1 MDNEDFKDNRLLIND
16 LKEYNKKLLHKLAE
30 KNIAP
35 DDNDNDLKQ
44 KIKDLQNNINVLLSK
59 LIDYDK
65 LKELNTEQQN
75 NINKLTIENLNLK
88 DLLKNKD
95 IELLQKLKQDRE
107 ETYINN
113 INTEINKTKPNI
125 ILTTNI
131 KLRFKNEDCLNFIEQ
146 NPGSRVSLLT
156 IINKIKEYFV
166 IDNDNEKF
174 RNNLIKF
181 IKSNF
186 STETALTFEDEK
198 RFKRCIFKDISLV
211 SCCSFYPND
220 IYCNFIS
227 ENINIKTLEKDLK
240 NKNKYKYYTKVTDV
254 YTKFKKYITDNNI
267 KQIYKFESGEVI
279 LHKHEFFKYICKYT
293 NADIKS
299 LVYDKS
305 NTYKSFVGIILK

>member
-156 IINKIKEYFV
+156 IINKCQINVQLINYVMMIIVKNVLINHLHHMKNLNIGVIKM
-166 IDNDNEKF
+166 N
-174 RNNLIKF
+174 
-181 IKSNF
+181 
-186 STETALTFEDEK
+186 
-198 RFKRCIFKDISLV
+198 
-211 SCCSFYPND
+211 
-220 IYCNFIS
+220 
-227 ENINIKTLEKDLK
+227 
-240 NKNKYKYYTKVTDV
+240 
-254 YTKFKKYITDNNI
+254 
-267 KQIYKFESGEVI
+267 
-279 LHKHEFFKYICKYT
+279 
-293 NADIKS
+293 
-299 LVYDKS
+299 
-305 NTYKSFVGIILK
+305 